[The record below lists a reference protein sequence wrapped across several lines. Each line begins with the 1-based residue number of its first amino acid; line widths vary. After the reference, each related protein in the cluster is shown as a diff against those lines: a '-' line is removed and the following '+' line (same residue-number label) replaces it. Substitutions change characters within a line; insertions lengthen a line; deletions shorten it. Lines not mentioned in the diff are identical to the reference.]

1 MDLGYKLAL
10 AIPSA
15 MLRIRTA
22 SNSPESRR
30 SSSIPSDYG
39 TAGLWDSKEQ

>member
-1 MDLGYKLAL
+1 MDLGYKLAP

-22 SNSPESRR
+22 SNSPEGPQYTLRLWNGWSL
-30 SSSIPSDYG
+30 
-39 TAGLWDSKEQ
+39 GL